1 MGSIT
6 FVEHDGTEHAVDI
19 EEGKSLMQ
27 TAVDNGVP
35 GIDADCGGDCDCGT
49 CHVIVGDDWI
59 SVTGSA
65 AESGTEDEKQMLELT
80 PEKADTSRLSCQ
92 IKTSE
97 EMDGMVVRLPEF
109 QM

>member
-6 FVEHDGTEHAVDI
+6 FVEYDGAEHAVDI
-19 EEGKSLMQ
+19 EDGKSLMQ
-27 TAVDNGVP
+27 AAVDNGIP

-49 CHVIVGDDWI
+49 CHVIVADDWI

-65 AESGTEDEKQMLELT
+65 SDSATEDEKQMLELT
-80 PEKADTSRLSCQ
+80 PEKTDASRLSCQ
-92 IKTSE
+92 IKMSD
-97 EMDGMVVRLPEF
+97 EMDGMVVHLPEF